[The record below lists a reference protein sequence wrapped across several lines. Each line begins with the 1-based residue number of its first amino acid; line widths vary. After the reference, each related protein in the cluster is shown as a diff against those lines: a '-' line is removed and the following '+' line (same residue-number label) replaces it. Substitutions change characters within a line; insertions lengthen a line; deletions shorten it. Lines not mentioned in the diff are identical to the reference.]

1 MSTWRHGVGKKRSG
15 IGMQKWAVSMKLVF
29 KAMWVNTDKKEKLKA
44 ELWAAPKKGFVE
56 EKEGPVKDTGKEW
69 LASAGMPG

>member
-1 MSTWRHGVGKKRSG
+1 M
-15 IGMQKWAVSMKLVF
+15 
-29 KAMWVNTDKKEKLKA
+29 NTDKKEKLKA